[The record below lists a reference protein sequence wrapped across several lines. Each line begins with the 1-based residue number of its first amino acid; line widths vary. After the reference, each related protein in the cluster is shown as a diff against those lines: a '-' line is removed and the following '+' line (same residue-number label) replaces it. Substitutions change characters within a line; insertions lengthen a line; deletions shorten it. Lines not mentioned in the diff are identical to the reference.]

1 MNFFDSP
8 FFKHPVT
15 QIAIGVIFT
24 VILVL
29 VLRRIIHSL
38 FKRTD
43 FISEKKEKT
52 IESMVNSIVQY
63 AATFGLIV
71 YVLYVF
77 DIEVGKILAGAGVLG
92 LIIGFGAQNLV
103 KDWLAGIFLLYE
115 KQLQQG
121 DWIKVNNLYS
131 GIVEDVGLR
140 SIKIRQWS
148 GELLILSNG
157 QIQTVQNYNFDKMRV
172 IEQVTVSFYE
182 DPRRIFSVL
191 EDACERLN
199 QELHE
204 FLKKDLTGKPVEPFQ
219 IYGMTALN
227 DQYRGYQYAVIGL
240 CDDLVYWTAAKE
252 TRRILAETMYDHK
265 IQMAEQHIEYR
276 PKEQRET

>member
-1 MNFFDSP
+1 MLDFFDHP
-8 FFKHPVT
+8 FFKNNIT
-15 QIAIGVIFT
+15 QIAIGIIITF
-24 VILVL
+24 ILVL
-29 VLRRIIHSL
+29 ILRRIIHSF

-43 FISEKKEKT
+43 FISEKKEQT
-52 IESMVNSIVQY
+52 IESMINSIVQY
-63 AATFGLIV
+63 VATFGLIV
-71 YVLYVF
+71 YILSVF
-77 DIEVGKILAGAGVLG
+77 DVEVGKILAGAGVLG
-92 LIIGFGAQNLV
+92 IVIGFGAQNLV

-121 DWIKVNNLYS
+121 DWIKVNNLYA
-131 GIVEDVGLR
+131 GIVEDIGLR

-148 GELLILSNG
+148 GELLIMSNG

-182 DPRRIFSVL
+182 DPKRIFSIL
-191 EDACERLN
+191 EAACERLN

-204 FLKKDLTGKPVEPFQ
+204 FLKKDLTGNPIEPFQ
-219 IYGMTALN
+219 VYGMTSLN

-252 TRRILAETMYDHK
+252 TRRILAETMYDEK
-265 IQMAEQHIEYR
+265 VRMAEQHIQHRTE
-276 PKEQRET
+276 ET